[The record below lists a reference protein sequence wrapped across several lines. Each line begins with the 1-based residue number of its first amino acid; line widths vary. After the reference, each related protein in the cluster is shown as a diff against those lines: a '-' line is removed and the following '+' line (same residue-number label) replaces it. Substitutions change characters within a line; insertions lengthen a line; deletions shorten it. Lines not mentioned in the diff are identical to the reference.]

1 MCGVLGMVSIRGKR
15 PSVGREEAAR
25 LCDLMAH
32 RGPDGAGAW
41 AAENAVFAHRRLAV
55 IDPTPAGAQPFVS
68 ADGRRALV
76 YNGELYNDA
85 ELRAA
90 LSQRGVRFRTACDTE
105 TLFEALGAWGAEA
118 AERLRGMYAFGYID
132 LDAGVLLLG
141 RDPMGIKPLYYAGL
155 GDEVV
160 FASEVAAL
168 LGHPRLSPRPDAV
181 TLSAYLTTIRTT
193 LGDRTLFEGVRTL
206 RPGEWL
212 TFALDAGLNAA
223 RRDWWARPAAAAPAE
238 PVEAVREA
246 VREAVE
252 RHLRSDVPLCCLLS
266 GGLDSTI
273 IAATARRKLPELWSY
288 CAGAAGGEDLE
299 HARRAAQTLGTR
311 HAEAVLSRDGFR
323 ERWPWMVR
331 ALGLPLSTPNEVAIY
346 EVAAR
351 LRADSM
357 VVTLSGEGADEL
369 FGGYQ
374 LPLREAAAFE
384 RARTGHPGE
393 FELAANAWTP
403 VQAKGAILREEL
415 WIAGEHDRVLFQHYR
430 EEFDR
435 LAGGEPLQAHLRFQ
449 RRINLAGLLSRLD
462 TATMLASVE
471 GRTPFADQ
479 EVALLAESLP
489 VAEKFIDEEGRTET
503 KRVLRAAFA
512 DVLPRHVLER
522 PKASFPLPF
531 QEWIGDF
538 GPALRASPFAQ
549 RAFTAE
555 AIEAVAEDPPAAWRF
570 AWPMINLALWG
581 DRWWG

>member
-1 MCGVLGMVSIRGKR
+1 MCGVLGIVSTRGRR

-25 LCDLMAH
+25 LCEVMAH

-55 IDPTPAGAQPFVS
+55 IDPTPAGAQPFIS

-85 ELRAA
+85 EVRAA
-90 LSQRGVRFRTACDTE
+90 LAERGVRWRTACDTE
-105 TLFEALGAWGAEA
+105 TLFEALAAWGAGA
-118 AERLRGMYAFGYID
+118 AERLRGMYAFGYVD
-132 LDAGVLLLG
+132 LDAGSLVLG
-141 RDPMGIKPLYYAGL
+141 RDPLGIKPLYYAL
-155 GDEVV
+155 LEDEVV
-160 FASEVAAL
+160 FASEVAAV
-168 LGHPRLSPRPDAV
+168 LGHPRLSARPDAV

-193 LGDRTLFEGVRTL
+193 LGERTLFEGVRTL
-206 RPGEWL
+206 RPGEWISFTL
-212 TFALDAGLNAA
+212 GGGLGVE
-223 RRDWWARPAAAAPAE
+223 RLDWWARPAAEAPAG
-238 PVEAVREA
+238 PVEAVRDA
-246 VREAVE
+246 VRGAVQ

-273 IAATARRKLPELWSY
+273 IAAEARRQLPELWTY

-299 HARRAAQTLGTR
+299 HARQAAEALGTR
-311 HAEAVLSRDGFR
+311 HAEAVLQREGFR

-351 LRADSM
+351 LRADSK

-369 FGGYQ
+369 FGGYE

-384 RARTGHPGE
+384 RTRTGHPGE
-393 FELAANAWTP
+393 FQLAANAWTP
-403 VQAKGAILREEL
+403 VQAKGAILRKEVWE
-415 WIAGEHDRVLFQHYR
+415 AAEQDRGLFEHYR
-430 EEFDR
+430 GEFDR

-489 VAEKFIDEEGRTET
+489 VSEKFIDEEGRAET

-531 QEWIGDF
+531 QEWIEDQAGV
-538 GPALRASPFAQ
+538 LRASRFA
-549 RAFTAE
+549 RGVFTAE
-555 AIEAVAEDPPAAWRF
+555 ALATVAEQPRTAWRF
-570 AWPMINLALWG
+570 AWPMMNVALWG
-581 DRWWG
+581 ERWWG